1 MRPEI
6 RRYLEEH
13 GETYTTE
20 ALRRG
25 LLDAGHSPGEVD
37 DALREWQAD
46 RSRPDVPED
55 RRRAFGW
62 WAFGLHAAALALV
75 ALWLF
80 TRPDGFM
87 SGMAQITLFILA
99 LALLI
104 GWAISR
110 PIGQRMLPG
119 SSLSVALIVP
129 AISALLIGGSCFAML
144 GGLTGV

>member
-6 RRYLEEH
+6 RKYLEEH
-13 GETYTTE
+13 GERYTTE

-25 LLDAGHSPGEVD
+25 LLDAGHPPGEVD
-37 DALREWQAD
+37 DALREFSAK
-46 RSRPDVPED
+46 RSAPDVPDE
-55 RRRAFGW
+55 RRGAFGW
-62 WAFGLHAAALALV
+62 WAFGLHAAALLLV
-75 ALWLF
+75 ALWLVTQPGAF
-80 TRPDGFM
+80 TY
-87 SGMAQITLFILA
+87 GMGTIALFVLG

-110 PIGQRMLPG
+110 PIGQRLLPG
-119 SSLSVALIVP
+119 SGLSVALIVP

>member
-1 MRPEI
+1 MRAEI

-25 LLDAGHSPGEVD
+25 LLDAGHPPGEVD
-37 DALREWQAD
+37 DGLREWQAE
-46 RSRPDVPED
+46 RSVPDVPDD

-62 WAFGLHAAALALV
+62 WAFGLHAAALLLV
-75 ALWLF
+75 ALWLL
-80 TRPDGFM
+80 TQPGALM
-87 SGMAQITLFILA
+87 YGMAPITIVVLA

-110 PIGQRMLPG
+110 AIGRRMLPG
-119 SSLSVALIVP
+119 SGLSVALIVP